1 MLKIIQLVED
11 KLELF
16 ITTLR
21 KYHFERNKVGVCVC
35 GVHVGGGG
43 VGVGNL
49 AMTNGFEL
57 VGPNGRNKEENL
69 NQSK

>member
-1 MLKIIQLVED
+1 MLKIIQLVEG

-21 KYHFERNKVGVCVC
+21 KYHFERNKVCVCVC
-35 GVHVGGGG
+35 VCVWNTCWGGGG
-43 VGVGNL
+43 NK

>member
-21 KYHFERNKVGVCVC
+21 KYHFERNKVCVCVCVC
-35 GVHVGGGG
+35 GIHVGGGG
-43 VGVGNL
+43 ESSYDKWVL
-49 AMTNGFEL
+49 ASR
-57 VGPNGRNKEENL
+57 PKWP
-69 NQSK
+69 K